1 MRRAYI
7 DMREG
12 ENAGGAASFMMASS
26 QLRPER
32 HANGNT
38 MESHTDRK
46 KIRWTPRPRARPG
59 LHVKTEKLPFQRPV
73 ITHPEFTAS
82 AIMAAE
88 RIDVRAIS
96 AFEIIAKSP
105 FTVKL
110 GQGGIAA
117 IFRYGAVVLFNA
129 SPQEKARLLDTL
141 AAHASGAGDINA
153 EEVSTIQVSPDEE
166 EGPSGP
172 CIKIKNADRLRL
184 QLIAEVMA
192 KATMLSFQERRAARD
207 FDLSEPLA
215 RDLAED
221 GRFSAKPAELL
232 KAVGNML
239 LAENRLNGRAG
250 VLDRPDLLWDNPGLS
265 GLYARLEGDYE
276 LHDRAAALDRKL
288 TTLSHTSET
297 LVETMRY
304 HSSHRLEVAI
314 LLLIFTELCL
324 GLYGHFGH

>member
-1 MRRAYI
+1 MDSNI
-7 DMREG
+7 E
-12 ENAGGAASFMMASS
+12 
-26 QLRPER
+26 
-32 HANGNT
+32 
-38 MESHTDRK
+38 K
-46 KIRWTPRPRARPG
+46 KQIHWTPRPRTRPG

-73 ITHPEFTAS
+73 IGPAEFAAR

-88 RIDVRAIS
+88 RIDVRAI
-96 AFEIIAKSP
+96 AGFEIIAKSP
-105 FTVKL
+105 TMIKL
-110 GQGGIAA
+110 GDGGVAA

-129 SPQEKARLLDTL
+129 SPEEKARLLETV
-141 AAHASGAGDINA
+141 AQHSSGAGDIGA
-153 EEVSTIQVSPDEE
+153 EELATVQVDADEE
-166 EGPSGP
+166 EGPAGP

-207 FDLSEPLA
+207 FDLAEPLA

>member
-1 MRRAYI
+1 
-7 DMREG
+7 
-12 ENAGGAASFMMASS
+12 
-26 QLRPER
+26 
-32 HANGNT
+32 
-38 MESHTDRK
+38 MESQNNRK
-46 KIRWTPRPRARPG
+46 RIRWTPRPRTRPG

-73 ITHPEFTAS
+73 IPHHAFTAS

-88 RIDVRAIS
+88 RIDVRAI
-96 AFEIIAKSP
+96 AEFEIIAKSP
-105 FTVKL
+105 FLVRL
-110 GQGGIAA
+110 GHGGIAA
-117 IFRYGAVVLFNA
+117 IFRYGALVLFNA
-129 SPQEKARLLDTL
+129 SAEEKARLLETI
-141 AAHASGAGDINA
+141 AAHSAGPGDIGA
-153 EEVSTIQVSPDEE
+153 EEATMIHVNPEDE

-172 CIKIKNADRLRL
+172 CINIKNADRLRL

-221 GRFSAKPAELL
+221 GRFSAKPSELL

-239 LAENRLNGRAG
+239 LADNRLNGRAG

-265 GLYARLEGDYE
+265 GMYARLEGDYE

-288 TTLSHTSET
+288 TTLAHTSET
-297 LVETMRY
+297 LVDTMRY

-314 LLLIFTELCL
+314 LLLIFVELCL

>member
-1 MRRAYI
+1 
-7 DMREG
+7 
-12 ENAGGAASFMMASS
+12 
-26 QLRPER
+26 
-32 HANGNT
+32 
-38 MESHTDRK
+38 MESPALREVNSSGKRKIMDSHSDRK
-46 KIRWTPRPRARPG
+46 QIRWNPRPRTRPG
-59 LHVKTEKLPFQRPV
+59 LHLKTEKLPYHRPV
-73 ITHPEFTAS
+73 ITRLQFTAH
-82 AIMAAE
+82 AIMAAG
-88 RIDVRAIS
+88 RIDVRAVS
-96 AFEIIAKSP
+96 GFEIIAKSP
-105 FTVKL
+105 FMIKL
-110 GQGGIAA
+110 GEGGIAA
-117 IFRYGAVVLFNA
+117 IFRYGSIVLFNA
-129 SPQEKARLLDTL
+129 SADEKARLLQTI
-141 AAHASGAGDINA
+141 AAHSTGAADISV
-153 EEVSTIQVSPDEE
+153 EEVATVYVSPDEE
-166 EGPSGP
+166 EGPSAQT
-172 CIKIKNADRLRL
+172 IKIKNADRLRL

-221 GRFSAKPAELL
+221 GRFSAKPSELL
-232 KAVGNML
+232 KTVGNML

-314 LLLIFTELCL
+314 LLLIFVELCL
-324 GLYGHFGH
+324 GLYGHFGHQ

>member
-1 MRRAYI
+1 MDSQYN
-7 DMREG
+7 RE
-12 ENAGGAASFMMASS
+12 
-26 QLRPER
+26 
-32 HANGNT
+32 
-38 MESHTDRK
+38 
-46 KIRWTPRPRARPG
+46 KIRWNPRPRTRPG
-59 LHVKTEKLPFQRPV
+59 LHVKTEKPLLQRPV
-73 ITHPEFTAS
+73 IARHEFTAS
-82 AIMAAE
+82 AIMVAE
-88 RIDVRAIS
+88 RIDVRAI
-96 AFEIIAKSP
+96 AEFEIIAKSP
-105 FTVKL
+105 FMVRL
-110 GQGGIAA
+110 DHGGIAA

-129 SPQEKARLLDTL
+129 SAEEKIRLVGTI
-141 AAHASGAGDINA
+141 AAHASGPGDIDA
-153 EEVSTIQVSPDEE
+153 EEATTVRVNPYEE

-172 CIKIKNADRLRL
+172 SINIKNADRLRL

-221 GRFSAKPAELL
+221 GRFSAKPSELL

-239 LAENRLNGRAG
+239 LADNRLNGRAG
-250 VLDRPDLLWDNPGLS
+250 VLDRPDLLWDNPELS
-265 GLYARLEGDYE
+265 GMYARLEGDYE

-297 LVETMRY
+297 LVDTMRY

-314 LLLIFTELCL
+314 LLLIFVELCL

>member
-1 MRRAYI
+1 MDNNI
-7 DMREG
+7 E
-12 ENAGGAASFMMASS
+12 
-26 QLRPER
+26 
-32 HANGNT
+32 
-38 MESHTDRK
+38 K
-46 KIRWTPRPRARPG
+46 KQIHWTPRPRTRPG

-73 ITHPEFTAS
+73 IGPTEFTAR

-88 RIDVRAIS
+88 RIDVRAITG
-96 AFEIIAKSP
+96 FEIIAKSP
-105 FTVKL
+105 TMLKL
-110 GQGGIAA
+110 GHGGVAA

-129 SPQEKARLLDTL
+129 SPEEKARLLETV
-141 AAHASGAGDINA
+141 AQHSSGAGDIGA
-153 EEVSTIQVSPDEE
+153 EELATIQVDADEE
-166 EGPSGP
+166 EGPAGP

-207 FDLSEPLA
+207 FDLAEPLA